1 MVLSVIKDMGQKR
14 IWKLSHAMA
23 RVRSTV
29 ARFSPLLSSPF
40 RLTNLKPRE
49 IGEIG
54 ERIAARHLQRLG
66 WKVLYRNF
74 RAPKGGEVDLVMR
87 GGENLD
93 LLVFVEVKTRT
104 RRDFGRPL
112 RAVNTEKQALIIRGA
127 TEWLRLLG
135 RERRFDEPED
145 RRRKISWRYD
155 VVEIVLEEGEK
166 PDVNLVE
173 EAF

>member
-14 IWKLSHAMA
+14 IWRLSHGMA

-29 ARFSPLLSSPF
+29 ARFSPLLSSPS
-40 RLTNLKPRE
+40 RLTNLEPGE
-49 IGEIG
+49 IGEVG
-54 ERIAARHLQRLG
+54 ERIAASHLQRLG

-74 RAPKGGEVDLVMR
+74 RAPRGGEVDLVMR

-93 LLVFVEVKTRT
+93 ILVFVEVKTRT

-112 RAVNTEKQALIIRGA
+112 RAVNAEKQALIIRGG

-145 RRRKISWRYD
+145 RRRRISWRYD
-155 VVEIVLEEGEK
+155 VVEIVLEEGKK
-166 PDVNLVE
+166 PDVSLVE